1 MRKAVIGVMGGGD
14 NATAQ
19 AVEWARRLGALVAA
33 EGWVLLSGGRNVGVM
48 DAVSRGARTAGGLV
62 IGIMPG
68 VDTGQASE
76 AVEVAIV
83 TGMGA
88 ARNNI
93 NVLSSDVV
101 IACGNTESGTLSE
114 IALALKANKPVVL
127 LTEDVEARRFL
138 VRIGRGVLHPVDSP
152 EQAIEVS
159 RELLARTRSIL
170 T

>member
-1 MRKAVIGVMGGGD
+1 MRRAVIGVMGGGE
-14 NATAQ
+14 NATAR

-48 DAVSRGARTAGGLV
+48 DAVSRGARAAGGLV

-83 TGMGA
+83 TGMGG

-101 IACGNTESGTLSE
+101 IACGDTEAGTLSE

-138 VRIGRGVLHPVDSP
+138 VRIGRGVLHPADSP

-159 RELLARTRSIL
+159 RELLAPTRSIL